1 MRLDDTK
8 SERQSGRVEKRN
20 VECKSRGV
28 QKKEKEEKSK
38 AKQWNEYK

>member
-20 VECKSRGV
+20 VECKSRGI
-28 QKKEKEEKSK
+28 KKKKK
-38 AKQWNEYK
+38 KKKKDRKRN